1 MLVGYMRVSTDSDR
15 LTADYVWAA
24 EQSLSENIDGLR
36 SLRAFAAP
44 PSKPPNV
51 RALSP
56 YAYQKASSLVLA
68 PLPNG
73 SHRSV
78 RWAVQR

>member
-15 LTADYVWAA
+15 LTGDYVWAA
-24 EQSLSENIDGLR
+24 EQSLSENSDGLR

-51 RALSP
+51 RSLSP
-56 YAYQKASSLVLA
+56 YAYQKASSLVRA
-68 PLPNG
+68 
-73 SHRSV
+73 
-78 RWAVQR
+78 